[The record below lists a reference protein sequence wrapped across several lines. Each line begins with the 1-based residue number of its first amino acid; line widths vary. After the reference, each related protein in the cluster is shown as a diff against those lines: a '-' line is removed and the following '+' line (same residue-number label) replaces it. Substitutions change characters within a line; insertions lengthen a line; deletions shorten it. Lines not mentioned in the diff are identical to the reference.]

1 MGRRAPGV
9 LTGILVAMSTVVCVG
24 SYDPLTYGHL
34 DVISRAAHIFDR
46 VIVAVAKNSKKTY
59 LFPASK
65 REEFIVQATAD
76 LANVQVVIWEGL
88 ACDLA
93 TRYEA
98 LALVKGIRNS
108 KDTDSEMT
116 QAFANRQLS
125 GIDTILIPTSP
136 ENALISS
143 SVVKEIAAYGG
154 DVSGFVPPEVAQAL
168 QQEFDASS
176 GNENP
181 TRESD
186 NPPA

>member
-1 MGRRAPGV
+1 MGRSAPGV

-93 TRYEA
+93 TRYQA

-116 QAFANRQLS
+116 QAFRH
-125 GIDTILIPTSP
+125 
-136 ENALISS
+136 
-143 SVVKEIAAYGG
+143 
-154 DVSGFVPPEVAQAL
+154 
-168 QQEFDASS
+168 
-176 GNENP
+176 
-181 TRESD
+181 
-186 NPPA
+186 

>member
-1 MGRRAPGV
+1 MLAGS
-9 LTGILVAMSTVVCVG
+9 LVVMSTVVCVG
-24 SYDPLTYGHL
+24 SYDPLTFGHL

-46 VIVAVAKNSKKTY
+46 VIVAVAKNPKKQY
-59 LFPASK
+59 LFDAAK
-65 REEFIVQATAD
+65 REEFITGATAD
-76 LANVQVVIWEGL
+76 LANVQVVTWEGL

-93 TRYEA
+93 TRYQA
-98 LALVKGIRNS
+98 VALVKGIRNS

-143 SVVKEIAAYGG
+143 SVVKEIASYGG

-168 QQEFDASS
+168 QRELDASS
-176 GNENP
+176 ENSNSP
-181 TRESD
+181 REFA

>member
-1 MGRRAPGV
+1 MGRPLLARLA
-9 LTGILVAMSTVVCVG
+9 GILVFMSTVVCVG

-34 DVISRAAHIFDR
+34 DVISRAAHIFER
-46 VIVAVAKNSKKTY
+46 VIVAVAKNSQKNY
-59 LFPASK
+59 LFETAK
-65 REEFIVQATAD
+65 REEFITQATAD
-76 LANVQVVIWEGL
+76 LPNVQAVTWEGL

-93 TRYEA
+93 TRYGA
-98 LALVKGIRNS
+98 VALVKGIRNS

-168 QQEFDASS
+168 QQAFTATSEDNIAPDQSL
-176 GNENP
+176 NP
-181 TRESD
+181 E
-186 NPPA
+186 A